1 MQRSY
6 PPLCGI
12 VQLTNSD
19 ALCFR
24 NCGFTNTNKGEVK
37 MEIKKVCVL
46 GAGLMGNGIAQVCAQ
61 AGYEVTM
68 RDIEQRFVDGGMNSI
83 KKNLNR
89 DMEKGKITKEQMES
103 VLGRIKPTLDLKEA
117 ATGADIVVEV
127 VIEVMDVKKK
137 VYAELEEI
145 VPKHCLFFTNTSG
158 LSITEMASVT
168 KRPDKVIGTH
178 FFNPVPVMKLLEII
192 CCYQTSAETLETAK
206 AWGKKIGKEVIIV
219 KEAPAFVVNR
229 ILCVMLNEAFY
240 VLDQGLASAEDIDK
254 GMMLGCNHPIGP
266 LALADLVGLETL
278 LRIMDDMYREL
289 GDKYRPAP
297 LLRKL
302 VRAGNFGRKSGRGV
316 YDYSKK

>member
-1 MQRSY
+1 
-6 PPLCGI
+6 
-12 VQLTNSD
+12 
-19 ALCFR
+19 
-24 NCGFTNTNKGEVK
+24 

-46 GAGLMGNGIAQVCAQ
+46 GAGLMGSGIAQVCAQ

-68 RDIEQRFVDGGMNSI
+68 RDIEQRFIDGGMNTI
-83 KKNLNR
+83 KKNLGR
-89 DMEKGKITKEQMES
+89 DAEKGKITKEQMET
-103 VLGRIKPTLDLKEA
+103 VLGRIKPTLDMKEA

-137 VYAELEEI
+137 VYAELEGV
-145 VPKHCLFFTNTSG
+145 VPPHCLFFTNTSG

-192 CCYQTSAETLETAK
+192 CCYQTSPETLEVAK
-206 AWGKKIGKEVIIV
+206 AWGKKIGKEVIVV

-229 ILCVMLNEAFY
+229 ILCLMLNEAFY
-240 VLDQGLASAEDIDK
+240 ALDEGLASAEDIDK

-266 LALADLVGLETL
+266 LALADLVGLDTL

>member
-1 MQRSY
+1 
-6 PPLCGI
+6 
-12 VQLTNSD
+12 
-19 ALCFR
+19 
-24 NCGFTNTNKGEVK
+24 

-46 GAGLMGNGIAQVCAQ
+46 GAGLMGSGIAQVCAQ

-68 RDIEQRFVDGGMNSI
+68 RDIEQRFIDGGMNSI
-83 KKNLNR
+83 KKNLSR

-145 VPKHCLFFTNTSG
+145 VPQHCLFFTNTSG

-266 LALADLVGLETL
+266 LALADLVGLDTL

>member
-1 MQRSY
+1 
-6 PPLCGI
+6 
-12 VQLTNSD
+12 
-19 ALCFR
+19 
-24 NCGFTNTNKGEVK
+24 

-83 KKNLNR
+83 KKNLGR
-89 DMEKGKITKEQMES
+89 DIEKGKITKEQMDTI
-103 VLGRIKPTLDLKEA
+103 LGRIKPTLDLKEA

-127 VIEVMDVKKK
+127 VIEVMDVKKN

-168 KRPDKVIGTH
+168 KRPEKVIGTH

-206 AWGKKIGKEVIIV
+206 AWGKKIGKEVITV

-229 ILCVMLNEAFY
+229 ILCAMLNEAFF
-240 VLDQGLASAEDIDK
+240 VLDEGLASPEDIDK

-266 LALADLVGLETL
+266 LALADLVGLDTL
-278 LRIMDDMYREL
+278 LRIMEGMQREL